1 MHIIIF
7 WHWYQINTA
16 MLTTAAH
23 IAIKITVN
31 YINKQ
36 SRYQSL
42 AIILDEMICS
52 CNTNFNI
59 GQKHIGKINYAV
71 DW

>member
-1 MHIIIF
+1 
-7 WHWYQINTA
+7 

-42 AIILDEMICS
+42 AIILDEMIVS